1 MQLLGFW
8 NDDSGFGE
16 AFQDED
22 VRRKFI
28 AKVLMILWVSH
39 DMFIQKVRK

>member
-1 MQLLGFW
+1 MLQLGFW
-8 NDDSGFGE
+8 NSESDFGE
-16 AFQDED
+16 AFQEDD

-39 DMFIQKVRK
+39 DMFF